1 MDDQEKRDYS
11 GEIFANDASSAEP
24 ALPAASA
31 QAGREA
37 AAEQVEEERGTM
49 TRTGKGESYLQ
60 PEADG
65 SETYGEPASAPAEAR
80 STPPSV
86 YAPFSIYGSEDEKQ
100 WVPFQTEAT
109 AFDPPQKQR
118 QKKARKPFPWQKF
131 WKTAAISA
139 FALMLVFSTVTS
151 AYLLKD
157 NLSAKDAAANVT
169 QASSASS
176 SSGDVTQTSNSTSEK
191 TISQIN
197 QEVSPSVVLITGTN
211 MSGTGEGTGMIVS
224 DDGYIV
230 TNAHVVEDF
239 SNITVTLNND
249 EKTKYNATIVGY
261 DDTTDIAVLK
271 IDATGLTPVTFGAS
285 ANLQVGESVVVIGN
299 PLGEEFT
306 GSVTTGIISAL
317 NREVEMDDGQ
327 AYTYIQT
334 DAAINSGN
342 SGGPLVNMSG
352 QVIGINSAKIDSS
365 VAEGMGFAIP
375 IDTAIPVINDLI
387 EYGYVTGRP
396 YIGISG
402 QSVSD
407 EYSQFYNLPTG
418 VLISSIA
425 SGSPAAGSEL
435 QVDDIITKVNG
446 TAVSS
451 IGELNNIK
459 NQSSPG
465 DTIELT
471 VYRYSTQKTFTV
483 KIKMTEM
490 TPDTTQ

>member
-1 MDDQEKRDYS
+1 MDDQEKRDHL
-11 GEIFANDASSAEP
+11 GEVFTNDASSAEP
-24 ALPAASA
+24 APPAASA
-31 QAGREA
+31 EEA
-37 AAEQVEEERGTM
+37 AAGKIEEERETLAG
-49 TRTGKGESYLQ
+49 TGKGESYLH
-60 PEADG
+60 PDAD
-65 SETYGEPASAPAEAR
+65 SAETYGEPASAPAEAR
-80 STPPSV
+80 SAPSSV

-100 WVPFQTEAT
+100 WLPSEEEATEA
-109 AFDPPQKQR
+109 FVPPPKQR

-157 NLSAKDAAANVT
+157 NLSAKDTAASVT
-169 QASSASS
+169 QTSSSS
-176 SSGDVTQTSNSTSEK
+176 SSGDVTQTSNSTDEK

-249 EKTKYNATIVGY
+249 EETKYNATIVGY

-271 IDATGLTPVTFGAS
+271 IDATGLTPVTFGTS
-285 ANLQVGESVVVIGN
+285 TNLEVGESVVVIGN

-402 QSVSD
+402 QSVSA

-435 QVDDIITKVNG
+435 QVDDIITEVNG

-465 DTIELT
+465 DTVELT

>member
-1 MDDQEKRDYS
+1 MDEEKREYPNKEKDNGPTDHSLSEEPYVNY
-11 GEIFANDASSAEP
+11 EAERNTAP
-24 ALPAASA
+24 NA
-31 QAGREA
+31 
-37 AAEQVEEERGTM
+37 T
-49 TRTGKGESYLQ
+49 TGESYVHNDKEQ
-60 PEADG
+60 DTVSHGASEEPYVNVGPEQ
-65 SETYGEPASAPAEAR
+65 PAS
-80 STPPSV
+80 S
-86 YAPFSIYGSEDEKQ
+86 YAPFSLYDSEDEKQ
-100 WVPFQTEAT
+100 WTPQQTQT
-109 AFDPPQKQR
+109 ISSPPPKK
-118 QKKARKPFPWQKF
+118 QKKKHKPFPWKKF
-131 WKTAAISA
+131 WRTAAVAA
-139 FALMLVFSTVTS
+139 FGLMLVFSTVTS

-157 NLSAKDAAANVT
+157 NLSTGSSSSVAKVSQT
-169 QASSASS
+169 SS
-176 SSGDVTQTSNSTSEK
+176 SSGNVTQTSSSDSDDL
-191 TISQIN
+191 TITEIN
-197 QEVSPSVVLITGTN
+197 KEVAPSVVLITGTN
-211 MSGTGEGTGMIVS
+211 MSGTGEGTGMIIS

-230 TNAHVVEDF
+230 TNAHVVEDY
-239 SNITVTLNND
+239 SDIKVTLND
-249 EKTKYNATIVGY
+249 DAETEYDATLVGY

-271 IDATGLTPVTFGAS
+271 IDATGLTPVTFGTS
-285 ANLQVGESVVVIGN
+285 SDLEVGQSVVVIGN

-317 NREVEMDDGQ
+317 DREVEMDDGQ
-327 AYTYIQT
+327 VYTYIQT

-402 QSVSD
+402 ESINE
-407 EYSQFYNLPTG
+407 EYSQYYNLPEG
-418 VLISSIA
+418 VHITAIA
-425 SGSPAAGSEL
+425 SGSPAADSDL
-435 QVDDIITKVNG
+435 AVDDIITAING
-446 TAVSS
+446 TAVTS

-465 DTIELT
+465 DTVELT

-490 TPDTTQ
+490 TPSTTQ